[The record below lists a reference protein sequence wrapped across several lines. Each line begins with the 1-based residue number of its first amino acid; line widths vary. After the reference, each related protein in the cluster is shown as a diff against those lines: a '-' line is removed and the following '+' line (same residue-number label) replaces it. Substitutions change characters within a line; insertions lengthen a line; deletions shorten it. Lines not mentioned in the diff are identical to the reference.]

1 MKRKTRNSQVDEICR
16 MWISE
21 KMQKEMK
28 PKRETVAK
36 PIGDERIQQEL
47 EKGYQFRYN
56 KLTGQVEYSMKKS
69 QLENE
74 PFQMLDKRV
83 LFTLCLEMREKGINC
98 WDKDVQRYLFS
109 SRIAEYHPIQ
119 AYLVALP
126 AWDGN
131 PRVMPLIE
139 RITKEEIC
147 QKAMFRW
154 LIAVTAQ
161 WMEGDGVHGN
171 ALAPLL
177 ISSIQGVGKSTYCK
191 NLVPHALR
199 SYYTDLTDIG
209 NKGRMEQ
216 RLVQNCL
223 INLDEF
229 DRLPSH
235 KMPLLKNLMQ
245 VSEVSLC
252 KAYQSYFSSL
262 PRVASFIATSNRTD
276 LLTDPTGSRRFI
288 CIPIKEEID
297 NSPLCHKQLYAELKS
312 YLEQGE
318 PGWLTKEEEAALQKH
333 NQTFYRESPQMERF
347 RLYFSAGRAG
357 QGNWIHLSEVIQTLN
372 RGGVSDGMPPLTA
385 SLLGK
390 ELTAAGLE
398 KQHKRDGNYYYLE
411 RVRE

>member
-1 MKRKTRNSQVDEICR
+1 MKRKVNQNKVDEICR

-21 KMQKEMK
+21 KMKREMK
-28 PKRETVAK
+28 PKGETASK
-36 PIGDERIQQEL
+36 PQGDECIQQEL
-47 EKGYQFRYN
+47 EKEYHFRYN
-56 KLTGQVEYSMKKS
+56 KLTGQVEYSVKRS
-69 QLENE
+69 DVEDT
-74 PFQMLDKRV
+74 PFQILDKRK

-109 SRIAEYHPIQ
+109 SRIAEYHPIH
-119 AYLVALP
+119 AYLASLP
-126 AWDGN
+126 AWDRK
-131 PRVMPLIE
+131 PRVLPLIE

-147 QKAMFRW
+147 KKSMLRW

-161 WMEGDGVHGN
+161 WMGGDGMHGN

-177 ISSIQGVGKSTYCK
+177 VSSIQGVGKSTYCK
-191 NLVPHALR
+191 SMVPDSLR
-199 SYYTDLTDIG
+199 SYYTDLTDLG
-209 NKGRMEQ
+209 SKGRMEQ

-252 KAYQSYFSSL
+252 KAYQSYFSNL

-288 CIPIKEEID
+288 CIQIKQEID

-318 PGWLTKEEEAALQKH
+318 PYWLTKEEEAMLQKH
-333 NQTFYRESPQMERF
+333 NQTFYRESP
-347 RLYFSAGRAG
+347 
-357 QGNWIHLSEVIQTLN
+357 
-372 RGGVSDGMPPLTA
+372 
-385 SLLGK
+385 
-390 ELTAAGLE
+390 
-398 KQHKRDGNYYYLE
+398 
-411 RVRE
+411 